1 MEIEQQRHQVIKRV
15 TICGAIVNC
24 LLAGCQVVFG
34 IIGHSQALLAD
45 GFHTLSDLFSDF
57 IVLFAVSQSSHA
69 ADEDHP
75 YGHGRIETLATVLLG
90 FLLIGAG
97 LGIGYRGYYQHSFSK
112 AKQP

>member
-69 ADEDHP
+69 ADDRRFGPLVVARRVGDRVHFRS
-75 YGHGRIETLATVLLG
+75 HR
-90 FLLIGAG
+90 
-97 LGIGYRGYYQHSFSK
+97 
-112 AKQP
+112 